1 MLLTYAQRTHSRLLD
16 INGYYV
22 FLAIFLLTCVNIYLG
37 NELLFTKK
45 IYYQTFGEQV
55 ALERIDRYFEFRDQM
70 GWLAYAFAPVILLI
84 KVGYTAICIDIGMLF
99 TKNESTIKF
108 KKLFKI
114 ALLAELIFI
123 TAAYAKTAW
132 LVYVADVNTLHDIQK
147 FYPLSLINFV
157 HGMPDWMSYP
167 LLTVNFFELFYI
179 TALAAGVASMMNK
192 GFKNAFVL
200 TLFSYGTGLLL
211 WTVFVVFLTINLT

>member
-1 MLLTYAQRTHSRLLD
+1 MLLTYAQQTQSRLLN
-16 INGYYV
+16 INGY
-22 FLAIFLLTCVNIYLG
+22 FIFFTVTLLSCVNIYLG

-70 GWLAYAFAPVILLI
+70 GWLAYVFAPLMLIL
-84 KVGYTAICIDIGMLF
+84 KAGYTAVCIDIGMLF
-99 TKNESTIKF
+99 TKHEITIKF

-114 ALLAELIFI
+114 ALLAELIFMV
-123 TAAYAKTAW
+123 AAYAKTAW
-132 LVYVADVNTLHDIQK
+132 IVYVADVNTLQDIQK

-157 HGMPDWMSYP
+157 NDMPDWMSYP
-167 LLTVNFFELFYI
+167 LLTVNLFEVFYI
-179 TALAAGVASMMNK
+179 TAIAAGVASMMNQ
-192 GFKNAFVL
+192 GFKNAFML

-211 WTVFVVFLTINLT
+211 WAVFVVFLTINLT